1 MAVPEIK
8 DVERGEIVSRVEG
21 LGNPLLKKVADQD
34 DVEESEINESYFMVL
49 FSTFVA
55 VCGSFEFGSCVGYS
69 APTQSSIRRDLNLSL
84 AEAMRTSTCFCITG
98 WLAVFFSKSALL
110 LDVGRFFT
118 GYGIGVFSYVAKA
131 GREKEF
137 RVALQKLRGR
147 DTDITNEA
155 EDIQASIQAL
165 EILPKA
171 RIQDLVSKKYSRS
184 VIIGVS
190 LMVFQQFVGINGI
203 GFYAS
208 ETFVKAGLS
217 SGKIGTIAIACVQ
230 VPITVLGTVL
240 IDKCGRRPLIMVPIT
255 VLGTVLIDK
264 CGRRPLIMISSGGI
278 FLGCILTGTSFFLK
292 GQSLLLEWV
301 PFLAVGGV
309 LMYIAAFSIGMGP
322 VPWVIMSE
330 IFPINVKGIAGSLV
344 VLVNWSGAWA
354 VSYTF
359 NFVMSWSSPG
369 TFYMYSAFAAMTI
382 IFVAKMVP
390 ETKGKTL
397 EEIQASIR
405 RET

>member
-8 DVERGEIVSRVEG
+8 DVERGEIVNKVED
-21 LGNPLLKKVADQD
+21 LGNPLLKKVADE
-34 DVEESEINESYFMVL
+34 EESEINESYFMVL

-69 APTQSSIRRDLNLSL
+69 APTQSSIRQDLNLSL
-84 AEAMRTSTCFCITG
+84 AEAMRTSACFCITG

-118 GYGIGVFSYVAKA
+118 GYGIGVFSYVAKS
-131 GREKEF
+131 GLEKEF

-155 EDIQASIQAL
+155 EEIQASIEAL

-171 RIQDLVSKKYSRS
+171 RIQDLVSKKYGRS

-217 SGKIGTIAIACVQ
+217 SGKLGTIAIACVQ
-230 VPITVLGTVL
+230 
-240 IDKCGRRPLIMVPIT
+240 VPIT

-309 LMYIAAFSIGMGP
+309 LIYIAAFSIGMGP

-359 NFVMSWSSPG
+359 NFLMSWSSPG